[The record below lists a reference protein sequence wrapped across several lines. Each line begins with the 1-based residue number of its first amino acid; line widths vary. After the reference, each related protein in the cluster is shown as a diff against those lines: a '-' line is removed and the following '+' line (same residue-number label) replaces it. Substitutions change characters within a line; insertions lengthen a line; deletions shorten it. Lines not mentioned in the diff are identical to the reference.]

1 MTKKTDM
8 LLGCNKGFP
17 YMGFSDVKYIKKQDI
32 KTTTFIDTA
41 RKVIINKHLSSDH
54 VRNLSEAIPVLTYNL
69 PTKFAALD
77 ELINKQRNHHK
88 MISKNRR

>member
-1 MTKKTDM
+1 MTKRTGM

-17 YMGFSDVKYIKKQDI
+17 YMGFSDVKYIKRQDQ
-32 KTTTFIDTA
+32 KTNTFIDTA
-41 RKVIINKHLSSDH
+41 RKIVKNKNLSSNH
-54 VRNLSEAIPVLTYNL
+54 VRNLSEAKPVLSHNL

-77 ELINKQRNHHK
+77 ELISKQRNHHK